1 MHHKIKQLIM
11 NQRGKRSAKTYTTG
25 TLSTLWGQ
33 MCMSETVISLVW
45 VSKKTKTLS
54 EMQDRPTTTH
64 YSTSSSTNKQVTMR
78 FLNKQC
84 FAVVIITIPSL
95 SNIHQS
101 AAFYQK
107 TYKPNKKDI
116 YNHKEIDINF
126 HKQKVKGFKQKK
138 KLHAA
143 FC

>member
-107 TYKPNKKDI
+107 HTNQTKRIFIITKRLTSTFTNRK
-116 YNHKEIDINF
+116 
-126 HKQKVKGFKQKK
+126 
-138 KLHAA
+138 
-143 FC
+143 